1 MNLGHYTYNDIVV
14 NYYHDHLYLDYACI
28 VNDISNTP
36 IHLMTSISM
45 TKLLINSIFML
56 VTDINSNAMNDSINS
71 VVELIKSKNVV
82 EKLLFHQFILKNCWI
97 DLNNPNNS
105 IFYYFLEILIRNA
118 PDAIRLQSLWSIHW
132 INALLFLFYF
142 GVLILTVYS
151 FVAMITQVVLLP
163 IIFEFQCWIEINFIS
178 IPNANIPRAQVFSIQ
193 REQSINKFIYLVH

>member
-82 EKLLFHQFILKNCWI
+82 EKLLFHQFILKNC
-97 DLNNPNNS
+97 
-105 IFYYFLEILIRNA
+105 
-118 PDAIRLQSLWSIHW
+118 
-132 INALLFLFYF
+132 
-142 GVLILTVYS
+142 
-151 FVAMITQVVLLP
+151 
-163 IIFEFQCWIEINFIS
+163 
-178 IPNANIPRAQVFSIQ
+178 
-193 REQSINKFIYLVH
+193 